1 MCLGFGLGE
10 LRVIEIAMMAVV
22 EPESLAKLGLLQSK
36 LPKALELSWVTRVTF
51 DHLSGLIQQES
62 NHEQHNLY
70 HRADCCDR
78 SSLGL
83 FRSEVSGLQDRAGV
97 LTTRRHVDVR
107 IENCGLVRTIRQM
120 REKEPGRRIGISRE
134 RCRRP
139 NREYGFGGK
148 LMLAAVAGH

>member
-10 LRVIEIAMMAVV
+10 LRIIDIAMMAVV
-22 EPESLAKLGLLQSK
+22 EAESLAKLGLLQSK

-51 DHLSGLIQQES
+51 DPLSGIQQES
-62 NHEQHNLY
+62 KHEQHNLY

-97 LTTRRHVDVR
+97 LTTRWHVDLR
-107 IENCGLVRTIRQM
+107 IENRAC
-120 REKEPGRRIGISRE
+120 
-134 RCRRP
+134 
-139 NREYGFGGK
+139 
-148 LMLAAVAGH
+148 